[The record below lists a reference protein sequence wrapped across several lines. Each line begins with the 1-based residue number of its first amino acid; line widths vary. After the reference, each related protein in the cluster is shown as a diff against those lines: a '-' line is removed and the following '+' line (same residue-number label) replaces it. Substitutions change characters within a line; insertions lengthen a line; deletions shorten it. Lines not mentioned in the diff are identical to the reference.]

1 MKTAY
6 FNCRHGISGNRI
18 IAALL
23 DAGYPYLEL
32 IQTVRELL
40 PSETFELDYRKIPFD
55 SHQVTFFDVILPEY
69 DPNLDVD
76 QRPKRSLGDI
86 ITLIEKSRLPDE
98 IKNSS
103 IATFHRLALAEAD
116 AHQCD
121 IEDIDFHE
129 RGAIDTIID
138 IVGSM
143 AGLHYFEVGRVIS
156 SPLNVGFGTIRY
168 RYGTL
173 TIPSPA
179 TQRLLKDV
187 PTFTNQLGGELVTP
201 TGAAILTTICDH
213 YSEDKHDLSWIVG
226 CGLGKIDQG
235 LEECLIISI
244 EK

>member
-23 DAGYPYLEL
+23 DAGYPYQEL

-69 DPNLDVD
+69 DPSLDVD
-76 QRPKRSLGDI
+76 QRPKRSLSDI
-86 ITLIEKSRLPDE
+86 ISLIQKSELHDR
-98 IKNSS
+98 IKKPS
-103 IATFHRLALAEAD
+103 ISIFQRLALAEAD

-121 IEDIDFHE
+121 IGEIDFHE

-143 AGLHYFEVGRVIS
+143 AGLHYFNVDKVIS
-156 SPLNVGFGTIRY
+156 SPLNVGFGTISY

-173 TIPSPA
+173 PIPAPA
-179 TQRLLKDV
+179 TQRLLKHV
-187 PTFTNQLGGELVTP
+187 PTFTNQFGGELVTP
-201 TGAAILTTICDH
+201 TGAAILTTICDE
-213 YSEDKHDLSWIVG
+213 YSNDKDDLSDFTG
-226 CGLGKIDQG
+226 FGLGKIGQG
-235 LEECLIISI
+235 LNECLIITI